1 MNWAEEGRAK
11 MKIDDIYLY
20 RMTHI
25 ENIPHILQYG
35 IVHNSSPNRN
45 PDFVSIGDKSLID
58 FRSTKSVNACGKN
71 IVLGDFI
78 PFYFGVRMPML
89 LVIQTG
95 WNFVEKA
102 RKAEEIVYVAIPLK
116 KIVERG
122 SLFYFS
128 DGHATDSLTTFYDAN
143 DISRLPSIIDW
154 NAIKSKFWSGDGIDT
169 DIKRRKQ
176 AEFLVKE
183 DVPADFIGGFVC
195 YNDQAKSK
203 LLSFGIEDSN
213 IKIFPSAY
221 Y

>member
-1 MNWAEEGRAK
+1 MNWAEEGIAK

-116 KIVERG
+116 KIV
-122 SLFYFS
+122 
-128 DGHATDSLTTFYDAN
+128 A
-143 DISRLPSIIDW
+143 
-154 NAIKSKFWSGDGIDT
+154 
-169 DIKRRKQ
+169 
-176 AEFLVKE
+176 
-183 DVPADFIGGFVC
+183 
-195 YNDQAKSK
+195 
-203 LLSFGIEDSN
+203 
-213 IKIFPSAY
+213 KIFTVAVNTGPLPDQTLLDAGADLLFPSVEAFCQDWEAI
-221 Y
+221 